1 MFCTGKEQL
10 TCNSEKMGCEGCY
23 FNDDKNKD
31 EIKIGDY
38 IRNKDGYID
47 KVERIVYDE
56 LEKKNYY
63 ACEKSVMAS
72 GFKEDIVK
80 HSSNIIDLI
89 EVGDYVN
96 GEIVIDIGENGLYLG
111 YADDDEN
118 YSIISIDKSEIK
130 SLVTKEQFQSVEFK
144 VED

>member
-1 MFCTGKEQL
+1 MRCTGKEQL
-10 TCNSEKMGCEGCY
+10 TCNSEKMGCEGCFY
-23 FNDDKNKD
+23 FNDKN

-47 KVERIVYDE
+47 KVERIAYDE

-80 HSSNIIDLI
+80 HSSNIIELI
-89 EVGDYVN
+89 E
-96 GEIVIDIGENGLYLG
+96 ERRLCEWKEN
-111 YADDDEN
+111 
-118 YSIISIDKSEIK
+118 K
-130 SLVTKEQFQSVEFK
+130 QCR
-144 VED
+144 